1 MRFMEEK
8 NGEASAMTAIPVKIC
23 ALLAALL
30 AAGAAA
36 FAEEKTAAGVRFT
49 SLCVTAAGRSFRYAR
64 SGAALTV
71 NGAAADGEVVDT
83 LLRHLSAALSGEEA
97 AFTPEKEPI
106 MTVTFEMGGDAGQIA
121 FYTDDDNRAQVYVI
135 SAGNGASV
143 TEAWR
148 VGTILLA
155 CEGSRAAE
163 EPEEDR

>member
-1 MRFMEEK
+1 MRFMKEK

-36 FAEEKTAAGVRFT
+36 FAEEK
-49 SLCVTAAGRSFRYAR
+49 TAAGRSFRYAR